1 MSHHEKGDLK
11 EPMPHSNNTT
21 ADTST
26 SSTRANNDRVECT
39 CRPSHDTSAAAFD
52 KDVDEIGSADGST
65 HKPAEGSV
73 KYIELINCNG
83 TCIV

>member
-1 MSHHEKGDLK
+1 
-11 EPMPHSNNTT
+11 MPHCNTTT
-21 ADTST
+21 ADTSA
-26 SSTRANNDRVECT
+26 SSTRANNDRLECT
-39 CRPSHDTSAAAFD
+39 YRPSHDTSAAAFN
-52 KDVDEIGSADGST
+52 KDVDEIGSADGCT